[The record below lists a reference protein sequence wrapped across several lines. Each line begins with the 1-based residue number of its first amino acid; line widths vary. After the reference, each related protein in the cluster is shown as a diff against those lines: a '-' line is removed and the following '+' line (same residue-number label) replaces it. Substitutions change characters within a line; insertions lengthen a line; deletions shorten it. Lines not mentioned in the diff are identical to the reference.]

1 MRISDWSSDV
11 CSSDLADEAVVQIDE
26 QQCVL
31 AAPGHQNSVSI
42 SEGWPFDR
50 AASRNSRSKAARTAR
65 MVSSRVAGLP
75 VSMREI
81 VSWRRPVFSPSCV
94 WLQPCRLRARRTRLP
109 ICRGVRASSVLG
121 GLLSRYDK
129 SSISG
134 SAHKWQICA
143 RPYNHYLTELSHK
156 A

>member
-11 CSSDLADEAVVQIDE
+11 CSSDRIFTQRQAERDRECLLPTKPDVGVAKADCTARLLCQVADEAVVQIDE

-81 VSWRRPVFSPSCV
+81 VSWRRPVFSPNCV
-94 WLQPCRLRARRTRLP
+94 WLQIGRAN
-109 ICRGVRASSVLG
+109 V
-121 GLLSRYDK
+121 
-129 SSISG
+129 
-134 SAHKWQICA
+134 
-143 RPYNHYLTELSHK
+143 
-156 A
+156 